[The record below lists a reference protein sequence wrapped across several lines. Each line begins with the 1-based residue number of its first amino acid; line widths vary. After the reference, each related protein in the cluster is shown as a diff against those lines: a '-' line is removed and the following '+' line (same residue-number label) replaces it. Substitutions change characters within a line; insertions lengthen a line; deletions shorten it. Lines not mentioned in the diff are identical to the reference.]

1 MQAKQAASSVSLLL
15 IGGLLA
21 VAATKA
27 ATATGKVEATIR
39 SPAHAVADAS
49 TQLLVSS
56 TAGVLTLSIPGGSS
70 GSAPSTMTLTAGGS
84 DASAVFSVSD
94 NAGLAA
100 VITQIAT
107 SGGTLSTSGALSGSG
122 VQIVVLPAPAGGRG
136 TVTAIVTYN

>member
-1 MQAKQAASSVSLLL
+1 MQAKQAASSVFLLL

-39 SPAHAVADAS
+39 SSAQAVADAS

-84 DASAVFSVSD
+84 GASAVFSVSD
-94 NAGLAA
+94 SVGLAA

-122 VQIVVLPAPAGGRG
+122 VQIVVLPAPVGGRG

>member
-1 MQAKQAASSVSLLL
+1 M
-15 IGGLLA
+15 
-21 VAATKA
+21 
-27 ATATGKVEATIR
+27 
-39 SPAHAVADAS
+39 ADAS